1 MRNLVYSIN
10 LSVDGCCDHAI
21 LGPEGITDEVAEY
34 YMGIMRDTDL
44 TIFGRK
50 TYELMVPYWPDVAKD
65 PTATKSD
72 KEFAE
77 AFTAM
82 DKIVFSRSLAHAEA
96 NTRIIRGN
104 PGDELLRLKKEK
116 GKKISVGGVDLAEQ
130 LMALG
135 LVDEF
140 YFFLLPVIVGE
151 GRRLLAGTGLRERL
165 NLKLVGSKTFESGGM
180 ALHYLKQ
187 S

>member
-1 MRNLVYSIN
+1 MRNLVYAIN

-21 LGPEGITDEVAEY
+21 LGPEGMTDEVAEY
-34 YMGIMRDTDL
+34 HIDIMRDVDL

-65 PTATKSD
+65 PTANKAD
-72 KEFAE
+72 MEFAQK
-77 AFTAM
+77 FTAM

-96 NTRIIRGN
+96 NTRIIRAD
-104 PGDELLRLKKEK
+104 PGDELLRLKKET

-140 YFFLLPVIVGE
+140 YFVILPVIVGE
-151 GRRLLAGTGLRERL
+151 GRRLLEGTSLQARL
-165 NLKLVGSKTFESGGM
+165 DLQLVGSKTFQSGAV
-180 ALHYLKQ
+180 ALHYLKR

>member
-1 MRNLVYSIN
+1 MRNLIYAIN
-10 LSVDGCCDHAI
+10 LSIDGCCDHAI

-34 YMGIMRDTDL
+34 YMDIMRDIDL
-44 TIFGRK
+44 TVFGRK

-65 PTATKSD
+65 PSAEKTD
-72 KEFAE
+72 VEFAQK
-77 AFTAM
+77 FTAM
-82 DKIVFSRSLAHAEA
+82 DKIVFSRSLTHAEA
-96 NTRIIRGN
+96 NTRIVRGN

-130 LMALG
+130 LITLG

-140 YFFLLPVIVGE
+140 YFFILSVIVGA
-151 GRRLLAGTGLRERL
+151 GRRLMEGTGLPEKL
-165 NLKLVGSKTFESGGM
+165 KLKLVESKTFDSG
-180 ALHYLKQ
+180 AVVLHYLKG

>member
-1 MRNLVYSIN
+1 MRTLVYAIN
-10 LSVDGCCDHAI
+10 LSVDGCCDHSI

-34 YMGIMRDTDL
+34 QMDIMRDIDL

-65 PTATKSD
+65 PTATKTD
-72 KEFAE
+72 LEFAQK
-77 AFTAM
+77 FTAL

-96 NTRIIRGN
+96 NTRIIRAN
-104 PGDELLRLKKEK
+104 PGDEVLRLKREK

-130 LMALG
+130 LIALG

-140 YFFLLPVIVGE
+140 YFVIFPVIVGE
-151 GRRLLAGTGLRERL
+151 GRRLLKGTALPERL
-165 NLKLVGSKTFESGGM
+165 NLKLVGSRTFESGGV

-187 S
+187 A